1 MAKKDK
7 GKQPAR
13 GKQSTQKNK
22 DSERVN
28 EELVQTPA
36 EHSKD
41 IENVDQ
47 DKGVSGGVDVDRWA
61 EEEAEEQA
69 SKVTT
74 QLRELMLQ
82 GIE

>member
-1 MAKKDK
+1 MGRNNK
-7 GKQPAR
+7 GKQPKQPAR
-13 GKQSTQKNK
+13 RKQSIEKDK

-47 DKGVSGGVDVDRWA
+47 DKGVSGGVDVDR
-61 EEEAEEQA
+61 
-69 SKVTT
+69 
-74 QLRELMLQ
+74 
-82 GIE
+82 